1 MKKRLSAVLLVLLV
15 GGYAVAQTVSGRVTT
30 NEGNGLPGVSVLVK
44 GTSTGLTTD
53 SEGKYTIAV
62 PGESSILVFSF
73 IGFVTQEIEVGNRTR
88 IDVILQEDLTQL
100 SEVVITA
107 LGIPRE

>member
-53 SEGKYTIAV
+53 SEGKYTIPV
-62 PGESSILVFSF
+62 PG
-73 IGFVTQEIEVGNRTR
+73 
-88 IDVILQEDLTQL
+88 
-100 SEVVITA
+100 
-107 LGIPRE
+107 